1 MLVSDPDGSQA
12 RDNARPA
19 DAEWGDGAPASVRV
33 GLGAKP
39 RRSIGRRSPVYVLLR
54 NGVPPHRRLLVRDAI
69 YDRL

>member
-19 DAEWGDGAPASVRV
+19 DAEWGDGAPRV

-39 RRSIGRRSPVYVLLR
+39 RRSISRRSRVYVLLR